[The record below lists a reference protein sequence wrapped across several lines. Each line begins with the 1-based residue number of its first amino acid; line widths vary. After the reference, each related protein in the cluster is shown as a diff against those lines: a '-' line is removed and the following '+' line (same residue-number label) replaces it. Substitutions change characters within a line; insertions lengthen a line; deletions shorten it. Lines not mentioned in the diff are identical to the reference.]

1 PAAVVVLDEL
11 PLNVN
16 GKLDRPALPVPDYAS
31 QVSGRGPRTAQEEI
45 LAGLFAEVLG
55 LDRVGVDD
63 DFFTLGGHSLT
74 ATRLAAR
81 VGALFGT
88 DLGVRAVFEAPT
100 VERLARSVTAR
111 LAGGGQ
117 ASRRALGAVAERG
130 ERVPLSY
137 AQQRLWFIDRLTPAM
152 GLYNVPF
159 AVRLNERLDPDAM
172 RAALADVVARHESLR
187 TVFPEEGGAAW
198 QRVLPADQA
207 QVPLI
212 ERDVVADDLEESLVE
227 AASQGFDLADGLPLR
242 AHLYTVDDGSSV
254 LLLVVHHIAADGWSM
269 GPLARDLSH
278 AYTARVAGAAPVWGT
293 ELPVQY
299 ADYTLWQRALLD
311 DDAVGAEQLAYWRE
325 ALQSLPAELDLPTS
339 RPRPATASH
348 EGGRIAFTWD

>member
-1 PAAVVVLDEL
+1 
-11 PLNVN
+11 
-16 GKLDRPALPVPDYAS
+16 
-31 QVSGRGPRTAQEEI
+31 I
-45 LAGLFAEVLG
+45 LADLFAEVLG
-55 LDRVGVDD
+55 LERVGVDD

-81 VGALFGT
+81 VGALFGV

-100 VERLARSVTAR
+100 VERLAQHLSVL
-111 LAGGGQ
+111 LAGEND
-117 ASRRALGAVAERG
+117 AVREPLRAVAERG

-137 AQQRLWFIDRLTPAM
+137 AQQRLWFIDRLEPAT

-159 AVRLNERLDPDAM
+159 AVRLDERLDPGAL

-187 TVFPEEGGAAW
+187 TVFPQAGGVPW
-198 QRVLPADQA
+198 QRVLPAGQA
-207 QVPLI
+207 RVPLV
-212 ERDVVADDLEESLVE
+212 ERDVAEEDLERSLSE
-227 AASQGFDLADGLPLR
+227 AASEGFDLASEVPLR
-242 AHLYTVDDGSSV
+242 AHLFTVGDGSCV

-278 AYTARVAGAAPVWGT
+278 AYTARVGGEAPVWRA

-299 ADYTLWQRALLD
+299 ADYALWQRAFLGEGGD
-311 DDAVGAEQLAYWRE
+311 GAASAAARQLEYWRK
-325 ALQSLPAELDLPTS
+325 ALEDLPAELSLPLC

-348 EGGRIAFTWD
+348 RGGRVVARWDAELHAGVVELARGSGVSVFMVV